1 MAADSFSDFQ
11 AQRTSL
17 DRRRKLAEA
26 LTSKIGQP
34 QQGQMISGHYV
45 APSFLS
51 TALGP
56 VLAAYLGDKIG
67 AGFDKEQAGIAG
79 EYKNQLSSGL
89 QDYMKTREGTPGQV
103 LSDSQAG
110 NLLENDVAPELA
122 DPVKADPRR
131 AAVEALTSQFPELQA
146 LGKQDFAGM
155 GKQNDET
162 FGTSPAHLQ
171 DSTGKLVAALV
182 GNKGTIRPIDG
193 YTPERETFSPPFQ
206 RDGDWYQ
213 KDSRGKEYKLDNA
226 PKTSVTVD
234 QRTGVGKGLEGYY
247 KSTGESLAPGG
258 KSNVAA
264 AGAQDALNSSVE
276 ALQAVNNGAKQ
287 GIAQPAL
294 QVLRKI
300 GSELGVADAA
310 TAPTDALTA
319 SLKASVFKDLG
330 GLGAQISDGD
340 RKFVQDFSGDLST
353 DSKALKRMLAL
364 RMAAQI
370 KRVNNHNKVVAS
382 FAAKADDPSIEAE
395 AGMPL
400 NITIPDDDVANMVQN
415 VLSGKPTTHGMP
427 QYDTPSGGGKAPGA
441 VMEWSDY
448 VKSKGR

>member
-1 MAADSFSDFQ
+1 MVDFPMDFASQ
-11 AQRTSL
+11 QSALARK
-17 DRRRKLAEA
+17 RKLTDMLAQTA
-26 LTSKIGQP
+26 TSAP
-34 QQGQMISGHYV
+34 QGQMVSGHFV
-45 APSFLS
+45 APN
-51 TALGP
+51 ALASLAQ
-56 VLAAYLGDKIG
+56 VLAGFG
-67 AGFDKEQAGIAG
+67 AGKLGKEADTDQQNLATNYRVELA
-79 EYKNQLSSGL
+79 KGL
-89 QDYMKTREGTPGQV
+89 QSYMTTREGRAGGT
-103 LSDSQAG
+103 LSDSQASD
-110 NLLENDVAPELA
+110 LMENDQPPPELPE
-122 DPVKADPRR
+122 PVQADPRA
-131 AAVEALTSQFPELQA
+131 AAVGALASQFPELQA
-146 LGKQDFAGM
+146 LGKQDLAGM
-155 GKQNDET
+155 GKATDET

-171 DSTGKLVAALV
+171 DPTGKLVAALI
-182 GNKGTIRPIDG
+182 GNRGTIRPIHG
-193 YTPERETFSPPFQ
+193 YTPQQETFSTPFQ